1 MTDPTAETIL
11 LRLIAEIY
19 LTPKAL
25 RSVQNL
31 PSFDEALDFLDERD
45 LDEALA
51 DAGRGGRR
59 EDDQ

>member
-11 LRLIAEIY
+11 LRLIAEIH

-25 RSVQNL
+25 RAAQNL
-31 PSFDEALDFLDERD
+31 PSFEEALDFLDERD

-51 DAGRGGRR
+51 EAGAQHR
-59 EDDQ
+59 END